1 MLKEIRPALTFTV
14 LMTVLTGIAYPLAMT
29 GIAQTLFPHQA
40 NGSLIT
46 QNGKTVGSTLIG
58 QNFTSDKYFH
68 PRPSATT
75 AADPADAS
83 KTIPSPYNAASSS
96 PSNLAPTS
104 QSLID
109 GVKDASQKL
118 QSENK
123 APIPVDLV
131 TASGSGLDPHIT
143 PASAQFQIPR
153 VAKARNLPESTVA
166 TLVDQ
171 ATQSRPLGFL
181 GEPTVNV
188 LQLNLALDKTG
199 QGANPAP

>member
-14 LMTVLTGIAYPLAMT
+14 LMTLLTGIAYPLAMT
-29 GIAQTLFPHQA
+29 GIAQSLFPHQA

-46 QNGKTVGSTLIG
+46 QNGKTIGSDLIG

-75 AADPADAS
+75 TADPADAS

-96 PSNLAPTS
+96 ASNLAPTS

-109 GVKDASQKL
+109 GIKDTAQKL
-118 QSENK
+118 PTENK
-123 APIPVDLV
+123 APIPVDMV

-143 PASAQFQIPR
+143 PAAAHFQIPR
-153 VAKARNLPESTVA
+153 VAKARNLTEAELS

-171 ATQSRPLGFL
+171 ATQPRFLGLL

-188 LQLNLALDKTG
+188 LQLNLSLDKKG
-199 QGANPAP
+199 QGPNAAP